1 MNVPRQNK
9 KPDSVS
15 FLMNVRKRALAE
27 VYRRGV
33 LTSDN
38 FAYVSTLHLF
48 ITQGSK
54 CHKNNFQRSTSKLR
68 PKRLVLS
75 SLHELHVKNM
85 LRRKNIRLFHVYV

>member
-33 LTSDN
+33 LTL
-38 FAYVSTLHLF
+38 A
-48 ITQGSK
+48 
-54 CHKNNFQRSTSKLR
+54 RSGHFS
-68 PKRLVLS
+68 
-75 SLHELHVKNM
+75 
-85 LRRKNIRLFHVYV
+85 